1 MSRLRL
7 TVGMSD
13 YDHVRDLL
21 SGVVPVEGLEFL
33 HLDLPIEE
41 IFHRFLS
48 HREWDVSEISMAKY
62 CALVSTGD
70 ESLVAIP
77 VFPSRVFRHS
87 SMYVCADSRIDDPA
101 QLRGCRIG
109 IPEWAQT
116 AAVYSRAL
124 LVHEYGVGL
133 HEVHWVQAGVNQAG
147 RKEKVPLALPEGLV
161 CTTEPDRSLTEM
173 LLAGDLDAVLSAHP
187 PECFEQGDGTVVRLV
202 KDAHLAERSYRDREG
217 IFPIMHTVALRR
229 DLVDAH
235 PWLPATLFKGF
246 EEAKHR
252 SLRRLRDAN
261 ISRFPVPWLPA
272 HLDDTSGGA
281 ADPWPYGVEANR
293 VTLEAFLGFAH
304 EQGVLARPLRPEE
317 LFAPS
322 VDGGFRI

>member
-21 SGVVPVEGLEFL
+21 SGVVRVEGLEFL

-87 SMYVCADSRIDDPA
+87 SMYVRGDSGIDDPA

-133 HEVHWVQAGVNQAG
+133 HEVQWVQSGVNQPG
-147 RKEKVPLALPEGLV
+147 RKEKVSLALPDGV
-161 CTTEPDRSLTEM
+161 VYATEPDRSLSEM
-173 LLAGDLDAVLSAHP
+173 LLAGDVDAVFSAHP
-187 PECFEQGDGTVVRLV
+187 PECFEQDDGTVVRLV
-202 KDAHLAERSYRDREG
+202 NDAHVAERSYRDRTG
-217 IFPIMHTVALRR
+217 VFPIMHTVVLRR
-229 DLVDAH
+229 DLVDAN

-246 EEAKHR
+246 EEAKLR
-252 SLRRLRDAN
+252 SLRRLRDAT
-261 ISRFPVPWLPA
+261 ISRFPIPWLSA
-272 HLDDTSGGA
+272 YLDDTSGGA

-304 EQGVLARPLRPEE
+304 EQGVLARLLRPDE
-317 LFAPS
+317 LFAS
-322 VDGGFRI
+322 SLDGGFKI